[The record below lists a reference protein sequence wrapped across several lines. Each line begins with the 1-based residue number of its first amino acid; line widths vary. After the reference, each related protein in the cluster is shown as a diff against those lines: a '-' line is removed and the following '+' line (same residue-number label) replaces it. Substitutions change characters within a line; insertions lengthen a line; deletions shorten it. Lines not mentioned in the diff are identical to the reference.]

1 MNTYHR
7 HHIDLGSVLDVTE
20 SVVYYVCRRVR
31 RRRTQRG
38 CSGRRRRRRHDR
50 RHSRPRKRKKPRRKP
65 SRKSGRSSGRPAR
78 QEPLSV
84 RSHVQLSELPILIS
98 VSASFRRTATS
109 QTTKPTASGWWRRW
123 RSSATAW
130 SWPGT
135 AGKQD
140 GVLLSRFS
148 ETQSLICSLQTLNE
162 ALTSGSK
169 EQSKAALEKQVRNT
183 HFTLFALR
191 YKYIQKR
198 SLVFTRTAFIWSK

>member
-1 MNTYHR
+1 MCA
-7 HHIDLGSVLDVTE
+7 GAS
-20 SVVYYVCRRVR
+20 
-31 RRRTQRG
+31 G
-38 CSGRRRRRRHDR
+38 GGGRRAGAAGEGGGDGTTGGTAGQERE
-50 RHSRPRKRKKPRRKP
+50 
-65 SRKSGRSSGRPAR
+65 RSPEESHQERAAEAQDDLQGK
-78 QEPLSV
+78 EPLSV
-84 RSHVQLSELPILIS
+84 PSHVQLSELPILTS
-98 VSASFRRTATS
+98 VSASLRRTATS
-109 QTTKPTASGWWRRW
+109 QTAKPTASGWWRRW

-183 HFTLFALR
+183 RF
-191 YKYIQKR
+191 KI
-198 SLVFTRTAFIWSK
+198 